1 MKILLFDIDGTLM
14 LSGGAGLRAMNQA
27 FFDIYGIKEVFS
39 GINLAGR
46 TDTSI
51 FRDAVKARHL
61 PDTPAALQEFQKRYF
76 ACLPAELDN
85 PAGDKKLM
93 PGVAAL
99 LPALQQ
105 REQVFLGLL
114 TGNWE
119 TSGYI
124 KLAHFGLDG
133 YFSFGA
139 FADDSE
145 KRPELLP
152 YAIRRFAAKY
162 ERTPA
167 PDQIY
172 VIGDTP
178 SDILCA
184 QPHNAKAVAVAA
196 AHYKEKDLQPY
207 NPDFLLQDLSDLPQ
221 VLSILG

>member
-1 MKILLFDIDGTLM
+1 MKVLLFDIDGTLM

-27 FFDIYGIKEVFS
+27 FFDLYGVEEVFS

-51 FRDAVKARHL
+51 FRDAAEAHHHPYTAETLRNFQNAYYAHL
-61 PDTPAALQEFQKRYF
+61 PGEMEKPI
-76 ACLPAELDN
+76 
-85 PAGDKKLM
+85 GDKKLM
-93 PGVAAL
+93 PGVAEL

-105 REQVFLGLL
+105 RPDVYVGLL

-119 TSGYI
+119 ISGFI
-124 KLAHFGLDG
+124 KLAHFGLDRF
-133 YFSFGA
+133 FSFGA

-152 YAIRRFAAKY
+152 YAIKRFTERY
-162 ERTPA
+162 DRTPD
-167 PDQIY
+167 PDQVF

-207 NPDFLLQDLSDLPQ
+207 NPDYLLPDLSDLPQ
-221 VLSILG
+221 ALSILG

>member
-27 FFDIYGIKEVFS
+27 FFDLYGIKEVFS

-51 FRDAVKARHL
+51 FRDAVKACHL
-61 PDTPAALQEFQKRYF
+61 PYSPAALKKFQMQYF
-76 ACLPAELDN
+76 SHLPAELDH
-85 PAGDKKLM
+85 PAGEKKLM
-93 PGVAAL
+93 PGVAEL

-105 REQVFLGLL
+105 RENVFLGLL

-124 KLAHFGLDG
+124 KLAHFGLDR

-152 YAIRRFAAKY
+152 YAIQRFTARY
-162 ERTPA
+162 EHTPD
-167 PDQIY
+167 PDQVF

-184 QPHNAKAVAVAA
+184 QPHNAKSVAVAA

-221 VLSILG
+221 VMSILG